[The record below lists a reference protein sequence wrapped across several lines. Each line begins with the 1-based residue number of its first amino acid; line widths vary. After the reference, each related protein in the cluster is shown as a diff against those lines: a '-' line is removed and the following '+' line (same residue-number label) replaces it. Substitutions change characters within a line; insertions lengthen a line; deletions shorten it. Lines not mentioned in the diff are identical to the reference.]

1 MPGRYLRQVAPGER
15 YDPTMTGVPDI
26 SVFHVG
32 DFVIADDEVSHITA
46 LHDIDHRTRFA
57 DLAPSTISVDLALE
71 TGGHDL
77 RDADVR
83 NFWLNG
89 LLSDGRA
96 PCDVISF
103 EQAAELYHR
112 IITSHMC

>member
-46 LHDIDHRTRFA
+46 LHDIDPRTRFA
-57 DLAPSTISVDLALE
+57 DLDRSAVSVDVALAA
-71 TGGHDL
+71 GGHDL

-96 PCDVISF
+96 PCDVMSL

-112 IITSHMC
+112 

>member
-1 MPGRYLRQVAPGER
+1 MSGRYLRQVAPDER
-15 YDPTMTGVPDI
+15 YDPTMTGVPDL
-26 SVFHVG
+26 SMFHVG
-32 DFVIADDEVSHITA
+32 DFVISDNVSHITA
-46 LHDIDHRTRFA
+46 LHVIDHRTRFA
-57 DLAPSTISVDLALE
+57 DLAPSAVPPDVALAA
-71 TGGHDL
+71 GGHDL

-89 LLSDGRA
+89 LLSDGRV

-112 IITSHMC
+112 VITSHMC